1 MGICANIAGH
11 QARIRAG
18 DGMVMVD
25 MHEYVLGDGGYAG
38 ILYTK

>member
-1 MGICANIAGH
+1 MRGYV
-11 QARIRAG
+11 RG

-38 ILYTK
+38 ILLRI